1 MCPTEA
7 FSGTVETDDGAII
20 YYQVRGSGLPLVF
33 VHGWA
38 MSGSFWKKQMDG
50 LSGRYRVIAIDLRA
64 HGNSSKIMHG
74 HTIPRYA
81 GDVRTVMRTLDL
93 ENATLIGWSLGGP
106 VVLSYW
112 EQFGSDGI
120 RALGLVDISPFPFS
134 PADWNSHGMKNYNYD
149 NMNAFLLALAE
160 NRREAT
166 TAFIN
171 RMFRSGQAGPELEW
185 MLAESLKTPTSAAIA
200 IYSDYLM
207 RDYSEIL
214 NTIDI
219 PVVIFAADSQI
230 FPRSI
235 ETAKYMNSKI
245 RNSTLVPVENAG
257 HLLFY
262 ENSEKFNSALTDF
275 LNGLR

>member
-7 FSGTVETDDGAII
+7 FSGMAETDDGAIL
-20 YYQVRGSGLPLVF
+20 YYQVRGSGPPLIF

-38 MSGSFWKKQMDG
+38 MSGNFWKKQVEAF
-50 LSGRYRVIAIDLRA
+50 SGNYRVITIDLRA

-81 GDVRTVMRTLDL
+81 GDVRMVMRKLHVENSTLL
-93 ENATLIGWSLGGP
+93 GWSLGGP

-112 EQFGSDGI
+112 EQFGAEGV
-120 RALGLVDISPFPFS
+120 RALGLVDMTPFPFS
-134 PADWNSHGMKNYNYD
+134 PADWNSHGMKNYDYN

-166 TAFIN
+166 AVFID

-185 MLAESLKTPTSAAIA
+185 MLAESLKTPTAAAIA

-214 NTIDI
+214 KTIDI
-219 PVVIFAADSQI
+219 PVVIFASNSQI

-235 ETAKYMNSKI
+235 EMAKYVSSKI
-245 RNSTLVPVENAG
+245 PNSILVPVENAG

-275 LNGLR
+275 LSGLR

>member
-1 MCPTEA
+1 MRSTEA
-7 FSGTVETDDGAII
+7 FSGTAETDDGAFI
-20 YYQVRGSGLPLVF
+20 YYRVRGSGSPLVF

-38 MSGSFWKKQMDG
+38 MSGNFWKKQVEG
-50 LSGRYRVIAIDLRA
+50 ISGNYQVITIDLRA

-81 GDVRTVMRTLDL
+81 GDVRTVMRKLQV

-112 EQFGSDGI
+112 EQFGAEDI
-120 RALGLVDISPFPFS
+120 RALGLVDMTPFPFS
-134 PADWNSHGMKNYNYD
+134 PADWNSHSLSNYD
-149 NMNAFLLALAE
+149 YNNMNAFLLAVAE
-160 NRREAT
+160 NRRDAT

-185 MLAESLKTPTSAAIA
+185 MLAESLKTPTAAAVA

-214 NTIDI
+214 KTIDV
-219 PVVIFAADSQI
+219 PVVIFAAGSQI
-230 FPRSI
+230 FPRSV
-235 ETAKYMNSKI
+235 EMAKYVNSRI
-245 RNSTLVPVENAG
+245 PNSALVIVENAG

-275 LNGLR
+275 LHGLR